1 MLYSKNGEYPSELP
15 FRIVLSNGNT
25 RTDTAT
31 FTPEEIADAGYVA
44 VSEPP
49 AGDGV
54 STISWTGTSWVQTD
68 TRTFQVTLNNKMAE
82 LKSYRQFKETD
93 FYFNGTKLFLN
104 EQTQSRL
111 NAALVGYAYNPN
123 AIINWEFAPG
133 VYIDLDKATLEF
145 IALSAWEH
153 IRLCYVNA
161 KDITITINAATTVAE
176 LDAINVTLGWPT

>member
-1 MLYSKNGEYPSELP
+1 MLYSKNGEYPTELP
-15 FRIVLSNGNT
+15 FRIVLPSGNT
-25 RTDTAT
+25 RTDPAT
-31 FTPEEIADAGYVA
+31 FTPEEVTNAGYTPVSDPPTA
-44 VSEPP
+44 VENL
-49 AGDGV
+49 
-54 STISWTGTSWVQTD
+54 TISWNGTSWVQTD
-68 TRTFQVTLNNKMAE
+68 TRTFQVTLDNKMAE

-161 KDITITINAATTVAE
+161 KALTATIQAATTIAE
-176 LDAINVTLGWPT
+176 LDAIDLTVGWPT